1 MMFMSS
7 HIYSDLEFHARFWV
21 FTAEA
26 APAKPPEHKIT
37 VKELAAF
44 VLQDADNIVK
54 NSKWSV
60 NDNSMYI
67 FTWIGLHRE
76 IVNWWNELQF
86 NLSNINTCTPKKY
99 FVWFIW
105 DGFCLKTLK
114 NIRIFTSK
122 IHIFDLNIYYFAFLI
137 KKNN

>member
-1 MMFMSS
+1 MMFMAS
-7 HIYSDLEFHARFWV
+7 HIYSDLELHARFWV

-86 NLSNINTCTPKKY
+86 NLSNINTVMYTEKIFCMVYLGWLLFKDIKKY
-99 FVWFIW
+99 T
-105 DGFCLKTLK
+105 D
-114 NIRIFTSK
+114 
-122 IHIFDLNIYYFAFLI
+122 IHKQNTHL
-137 KKNN
+137 

>member
-7 HIYSDLEFHARFWV
+7 HIYSDLELHARFWV

-86 NLSNINTCTPKKY
+86 NLSNINTCTLYTEKIFCMVYLGWLLFKDIKKY
-99 FVWFIW
+99 T
-105 DGFCLKTLK
+105 D
-114 NIRIFTSK
+114 
-122 IHIFDLNIYYFAFLI
+122 IHKQNTHL
-137 KKNN
+137 

>member
-7 HIYSDLEFHARFWV
+7 HIYSDLELHARFWV

-67 FTWIGLHRE
+67 FRGLVNTERLSIGGM
-76 IVNWWNELQF
+76 NY
-86 NLSNINTCTPKKY
+86 SS
-99 FVWFIW
+99 
-105 DGFCLKTLK
+105 
-114 NIRIFTSK
+114 IFP
-122 IHIFDLNIYYFAFLI
+122 I
-137 KKNN
+137 

>member
-1 MMFMSS
+1 MMFLSS
-7 HIYSDLEFHARFWV
+7 HIYSDLELHARFWV

-60 NDNSMYI
+60 KDNVYFYVDW
-67 FTWIGLHRE
+67 FTQRDCQL
-76 IVNWWNELQF
+76 V
-86 NLSNINTCTPKKY
+86 K
-99 FVWFIW
+99 
-105 DGFCLKTLK
+105 
-114 NIRIFTSK
+114 
-122 IHIFDLNIYYFAFLI
+122 
-137 KKNN
+137 

>member
-7 HIYSDLEFHARFWV
+7 HIYSDLELHARFWV

-76 IVNWWNELQF
+76 IVN
-86 NLSNINTCTPKKY
+86 
-99 FVWFIW
+99 
-105 DGFCLKTLK
+105 
-114 NIRIFTSK
+114 
-122 IHIFDLNIYYFAFLI
+122 
-137 KKNN
+137 